1 MINLRAMKSRIL
13 LLLLSLPLVLSG
25 QSVPGSTGY
34 EMTEMNIMNPA
45 PQLLRTKSAIAYG
58 TTGSPYVFDDF
69 KKGNIFY
76 TNKLRVNGK
85 QLNYDCYNDRWEYS
99 SGNSVYLLNSSQI
112 DYFEIFPGQDKTV
125 LFKQVFI
132 EKLKKQV
139 SLQVLYN
146 NNSTLYKRYFKEFR
160 EADYGGAYS
169 QDRRYDEYHDRQS
182 YYLKTVDN
190 ELQMLRTKKKS
201 ILEILEDKREE
212 LEKFIKKENPDL
224 KTDEGLV
231 QLIRFYDSLE

>member
-1 MINLRAMKSRIL
+1 MKFGIFVL
-13 LLLLSLPLVLSG
+13 LLTLTLTLLLSG

-58 TTGSPYVFDDF
+58 ISGTPYVYDDF
-69 KKGNIFY
+69 IKGNIFY
-76 TNKLRVNGK
+76 ANRLRVNGK
-85 QLNYDCYNDRWEYS
+85 LLNYDCYNDRWEYS
-99 SGNSVYLLNSSQI
+99 AGNSVYLLNSRQI
-112 DYFEIFPGQDKTV
+112 DYFEIFPGQDMTV

-139 SLQVLYN
+139 FLQILYN
-146 NNSTLYKRYFKEFR
+146 DNSTLYKRYFKEFR

-182 YYLKTVDN
+182 YYLKTADN
-190 ELQMLRTKKKS
+190 DLQMLKPKKNS
-201 ILEILEDKREE
+201 VLEIMEDKREE
-212 LEKFIKKENPDL
+212 LEKYIKKENPDL
-224 KTDEGLV
+224 KTEVGLV